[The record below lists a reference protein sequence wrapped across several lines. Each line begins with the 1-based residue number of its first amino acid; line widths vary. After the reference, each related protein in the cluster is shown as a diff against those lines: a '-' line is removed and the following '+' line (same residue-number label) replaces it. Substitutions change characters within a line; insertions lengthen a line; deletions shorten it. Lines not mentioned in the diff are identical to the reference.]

1 MAAMSR
7 AQAHPIPSMSPACA
21 HSHPG
26 QPDPLGWPSW
36 ATRCPHIPHLGDTE
50 PWGQREGPWGAGM
63 GRCDTKTLHGSTR
76 RGQSWPEDA
85 CHGDAR
91 EGDAWCGVT
100 RYGNNGHGDAHSK
113 GTLSTGTTGECR
125 QGDTSGIGPPV
136 VGHPA
141 GGHPDGDTWMGTP
154 GTGSLCRGPGV
165 PAWPHP
171 VPQSPAPPSRLA
183 EERPA
188 PSLIGSRLAMKAAL
202 GGERGGVTIAT
213 GNLDRDRRSR
223 YPTPPHPPSPQ

>member
-76 RGQSWPEDA
+76 RRQSWSEDA

-100 RYGNNGHGDAHSK
+100 RYGNNGHGDTHSK

-125 QGDTSGIGPPV
+125 RGNTSGIGPPV

-154 GTGSLCRGPGV
+154 GTGSLCRGTPAGSPRVAASRPPKSRPSV
-165 PAWPHP
+165 PIGGG
-171 VPQSPAPPSRLA
+171 AP
-183 EERPA
+183 RPFA
-188 PSLIGSRLAMKAAL
+188 DWLPLRY
-202 GGERGGVTIAT
+202 EGGVGWGTRR
-213 GNLDRDRRSR
+213 GYDRDRESRS
-223 YPTPPHPPSPQ
+223 